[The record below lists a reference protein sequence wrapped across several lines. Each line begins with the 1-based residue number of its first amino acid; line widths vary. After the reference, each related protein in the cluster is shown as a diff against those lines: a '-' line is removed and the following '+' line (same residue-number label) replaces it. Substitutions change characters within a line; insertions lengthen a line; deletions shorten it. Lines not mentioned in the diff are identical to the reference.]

1 MWDYPVREQYTH
13 LLKVIKDT
21 GTFVTPEDGFAAVDR
36 ATEGNFAFIHDASE
50 VCNFVLGGAGRL
62 SHGLGRL
69 LCTCSTI
76 LPCYLSDSAIT
87 PSAQAELGRQ
97 WNDLNQCQPN
107 PGGKPPAPP
116 CNTGSV
122 RLCVTTFSEFCQYNK
137 N

>member
-62 SHGLGRL
+62 SHGLGLL
-69 LCTCSTI
+69 LCTCFTI
-76 LPCYLSDSAIT
+76 LPLLPIRFSHNPIC
-87 PSAQAELGRQ
+87 PSRTRQ
-97 WNDLNQCQPN
+97 
-107 PGGKPPAPP
+107 
-116 CNTGSV
+116 TV
-122 RLCVTTFSEFCQYNK
+122 E
-137 N
+137 